1 MKKLIIACPIVT
13 SAVEVHAICAGPRA
27 AATVTTVH
35 QLRDAGKD
43 DQRVAPRGHIVKSIG
58 DENYRFADSTAEIP
72 LKIDHKLWPAGR
84 PLNETSTIELTG
96 KRNKEIVGT
105 SKVKVHDIK
114 VVQ

>member
-1 MKKLIIACPIVT
+1 MKKLIIACPIVR
-13 SAVEVHAICAGPRA
+13 SAAEAHAVYAGPRA
-27 AATVTTVH
+27 EAAVTTVH

-43 DQRVAPRGHIVKSIG
+43 DQHVAPRGHIVKL
-58 DENYRFADSTAEIP
+58 AEIP
-72 LKIDHKLWPAGR
+72 LKIDHKLWPAGQ

-96 KRNKEIVGT
+96 KHDKEIVGT